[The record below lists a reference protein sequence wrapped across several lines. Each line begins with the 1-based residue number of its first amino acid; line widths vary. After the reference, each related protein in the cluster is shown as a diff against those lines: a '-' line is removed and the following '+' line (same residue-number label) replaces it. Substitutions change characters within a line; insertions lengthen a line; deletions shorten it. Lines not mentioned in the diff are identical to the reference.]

1 LLLDQRKKLLNFLGY
16 FLLLKLYR
24 YSDFSNNFT
33 VLKIENIKLVNLDK
47 NSNLGYTLYY
57 MISFLNYSNFDLV
70 LEYLSPDNLLEI
82 LLRQK
87 KIEFTKIKLSSW
99 SQVFE
104 LCNID
109 EDIFGNQIN
118 KGLLLDFEDL
128 KLWQIEELSKLKT
141 DKQIYLY
148 SSSLED
154 IFTAETKKTIK
165 KHFELVELK
174 KNNPNTEKEIFE
186 NYAKTLNLNF
196 KNSNTVNSILAQGF
210 ASYLEII
217 NILDFCSVSKD
228 LDIALSSFLV
238 ESQKPL
244 FMESFDILKPK
255 LSSQKWNKLIKN
267 DTELQLAISL
277 LFGKIAK
284 QKNCQEY
291 LKKIILLDQDLK
303 TKSGSQILWWKL
315 YLWQNYQNK
324 IS

>member
-1 LLLDQRKKLLNFLGY
+1 
-16 FLLLKLYR
+16 
-24 YSDFSNNFT
+24 
-33 VLKIENIKLVNLDK
+33 
-47 NSNLGYTLYY
+47 
-57 MISFLNYSNFDLV
+57 
-70 LEYLSPDNLLEI
+70 
-82 LLRQK
+82 
-87 KIEFTKIKLSSW
+87 
-99 SQVFE
+99 
-104 LCNID
+104 
-109 EDIFGNQIN
+109 
-118 KGLLLDFEDL
+118 
-128 KLWQIEELSKLKT
+128 
-141 DKQIYLY
+141 
-148 SSSLED
+148 
-154 IFTAETKKTIK
+154 
-165 KHFELVELK
+165 
-174 KNNPNTEKEIFE
+174 
-186 NYAKTLNLNF
+186 
-196 KNSNTVNSILAQGF
+196 
-210 ASYLEII
+210 
-217 NILDFCSVSKD
+217 LDFCSVSKD